1 MNNEPSPFANAGK
14 RWTWAH
20 VRDMFCRR
28 FHFDKG
34 VPVLDCLMAQPL
46 DRLTAQLRAL
56 KPELAEKFGVSGFAV
71 FGSYAR
77 NEAGPDSD
85 LDLLLDFSRTP
96 SLFELSRLDQ
106 ILEQTLGVKVDT
118 VPRDSLNPRYAAFI
132 LPELVPV

>member
-1 MNNEPSPFANAGK
+1 
-14 RWTWAH
+14 
-20 VRDMFCRR
+20 MFYRR

-46 DRLTAQLRAL
+46 DLLTAQLRAL
-56 KPELAEKFGVSGFAV
+56 KPELTEKFGVSGFAV